1 MSNISILYKKAL
13 QKSMKL
19 KSNFEKKNLII
30 LLHIFQIKFKLL
42 HFCYNIFH
50 CIPEYDLL
58 LDN

>member
-1 MSNISILYKKAL
+1 MSNISFLYKIVL

-19 KSNFEKKNLII
+19 KSNFEKKKLII
-30 LLHIFQIKFKLL
+30 FIYIFQIKFRLL
-42 HFCYNIFH
+42 HFYYNIFH